1 MVQPHQDEKYK
12 VHLPYGVR
20 RGLNFSQKAAL
31 ISGMPLTS
39 VATGTWLW
47 TLATIPNVPS
57 QAVQLLA
64 PIHVWT
70 KYAALEARGHVE
82 ICSSTLAVSLGH
94 RNLEFVFKNL
104 QLGARDEEITQ
115 AY

>member
-1 MVQPHQDEKYK
+1 
-12 VHLPYGVR
+12 
-20 RGLNFSQKAAL
+20 
-31 ISGMPLTS
+31 MPL
-39 VATGTWLW
+39 ALKQAHTWLW